1 MFPFSTTFGKFK
13 KKTNNQQNTQ
23 KPNKTKPQKAP

>member
-13 KKTNNQQNTQ
+13 KKNNQQNTQ